1 MFPEYFLTCGLIL
14 STLCHA
20 GALPPSLLN
29 LITEHTCL
37 SVYYKPAQSEPTVL
51 VLTVLQTLQAWAE
64 ERVGL
69 QSSDGHA
76 SDNRRQEIWSW
87 DK

>member
-29 LITEHTCL
+29 LVTEHTCVA
-37 SVYYKPAQSEPTVL
+37 VYYKPAQSEPTVL
-51 VLTVLQTLQAWAE
+51 VLTVLHTLQAWAE
-64 ERVGL
+64 ERAGL
-69 QSSDGHA
+69 QSGDGHGL
-76 SDNRRQEIWSW
+76 RQ
-87 DK
+87 